1 MSSTVVRKT
10 FAGAT
15 ALALAG
21 CGFAVGRFTEA
32 GPAVAHAAAA
42 PSVAAA
48 PPVVAAVADDGT
60 RAGRPSFAALV
71 ERVSPAVVH
80 IKVTSVVNAASPFGD
95 DEAPGRPGQGFPFPF
110 PMPRQGGG
118 MQRGSG
124 SGFIISKDGVIVTN
138 NHVVARAKEI
148 TVRLADGREFG
159 ATVLG
164 RDPKTDLAVV
174 KVEAKE
180 DLPAVTLGDSDRVKV
195 GDWAVAIGNPFGLSN
210 TVTAGIVSAKG
221 RALGNGPY
229 DDFIQT
235 DAPINPGNSGGPLF
249 DERGNVI
256 GINAAIFSQTGG
268 NIGIGFAI
276 PVNLAKTLVPQLAAD
291 GHVTRGWLG
300 VSVQKLTTEL
310 AESLGIDVAH
320 GALVGGV
327 TAKGPAAKAGLR
339 AGDVITRY
347 DGKDVADVTVLP
359 TLVADT
365 PAGKT
370 VPVEVVRDGKR
381 QTFDVTIAKLTD
393 DDPEEPHAAGDT
405 TGNARVGL
413 ALRELSPAER
423 AQRGLAPDEGV
434 LVADVVDGSPAE
446 AAGLEPGDVI
456 LQANRTAVGSV
467 ADLRAALGAAPKG
480 MPVLVLVRPSD
491 GNDRFAALSPR

>member
-1 MSSTVVRKT
+1 
-10 FAGAT
+10 
-15 ALALAG
+15 
-21 CGFAVGRFTEA
+21 
-32 GPAVAHAAAA
+32 
-42 PSVAAA
+42 
-48 PPVVAAVADDGT
+48 
-60 RAGRPSFAALV
+60 
-71 ERVSPAVVH
+71 
-80 IKVTSVVNAASPFGD
+80 
-95 DEAPGRPGQGFPFPF
+95 
-110 PMPRQGGG
+110 
-118 MQRGSG
+118 
-124 SGFIISKDGVIVTN
+124 
-138 NHVVARAKEI
+138 
-148 TVRLADGREFG
+148 
-159 ATVLG
+159 
-164 RDPKTDLAVV
+164 
-174 KVEAKE
+174 
-180 DLPAVTLGDSDRVKV
+180 VTLGDSDRVKV

-405 TGNARVGL
+405 SGNARVGL